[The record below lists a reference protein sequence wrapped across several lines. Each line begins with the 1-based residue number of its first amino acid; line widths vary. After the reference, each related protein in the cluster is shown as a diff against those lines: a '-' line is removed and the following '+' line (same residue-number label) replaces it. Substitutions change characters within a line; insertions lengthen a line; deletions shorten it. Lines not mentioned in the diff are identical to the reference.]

1 MSQILNYMLDH
12 QETMTRELEVLVRL
26 ESPSNER
33 AAVNAVGDFL
43 AKAFDRLDAD
53 VERLSQAAFGDHL
66 RVTWGQG
73 ESQILLLGH
82 MDTVWGRG
90 EIEERPFRIV
100 EDKSTG
106 ILKGTGP
113 GIFDMKGGLV
123 VGLYAVA
130 ALRELGFAPVH
141 RLVFLLNSDEECGS
155 PTSRRYIEEE
165 GRRSDYVLVLEPS
178 REDALVTW
186 RKGVGRFELEIQ
198 GLASHAGAAH
208 HQGVS
213 AVEELAHQ
221 ILHLEAMTDYEQGT
235 TVNVGVVQGG
245 SKVNVRPAS
254 AWAEI
259 DLRVTTAE
267 QGQRMTEAIR
277 ALRPKN
283 PNAALIVS
291 GRMNRPPWET
301 SPEGRAL
308 FERARQV
315 GARLGMD
322 LWPAGT
328 GGGSD
333 GNFTAALGVPTLDG
347 LGIVGNDAH
356 ALSEWVDLASLPRR
370 AALLAELILELG
382 R

>member
-1 MSQILNYMLDH
+1 
-12 QETMTRELEVLVRL
+12 
-26 ESPSNER
+26 
-33 AAVNAVGDFL
+33 VNAVTDYL
-43 AKAFDRLDAD
+43 AQAFKKQGAEVRTLQQT
-53 VERLSQAAFGDHL
+53 VFGDHL

-73 ESQILLLGH
+73 SRQILLLGH
-82 MDTVWGRG
+82 MDTVWPLG
-90 EIEERPFRIV
+90 EIKERPFQV
-100 EDKSTG
+100 AQEADSG

-123 VGLYAVA
+123 IALYAVT
-130 ALRELGFAPVH
+130 ALHELGLTPAH
-141 RLVFLLNSDEECGS
+141 RLVLLFNSDEEYGS
-155 PTSRRYIEEE
+155 PTSRPVIEEE
-165 GRRSDYVLVLEPS
+165 ARRSEYVLVLEPS

-186 RKGVGRFELEIQ
+186 RKGIGRFELEIH

-208 HQGVS
+208 ERGVS

-221 ILHLEAMTDYEQGT
+221 ILRLEAMTDYQRGT
-235 TVNVGVVQGG
+235 TINVGVVQGG

-267 QGQRMTEAIR
+267 EGERMTEAIR
-277 ALRPKN
+277 GLRPVN
-283 PNAALIVS
+283 PNTSLIIS
-291 GRMNRPPWET
+291 GRMNRPPWEAT
-301 SPEGRAL
+301 QVGQAL
-308 FERARQV
+308 FERAR
-315 GARLGMD
+315 RLSTKLGMD
-322 LWPAGT
+322 LHAAGT

-356 ALSEWVDLASLPRR
+356 AVTEWADITSLPRR
-370 AALLAELILELG
+370 AALLAELILDLG